1 MHVRVRFLLPLSL
14 ALLTGVAP
22 ISSFRAEAQAPDSAA
37 LTPGNNLIIEGLPPV
52 PLNLVQQA
60 SPYLDNRAGRLVAWD
75 PKERAILISTRFAQS
90 AQIHRVAMPGGARTQ
105 LTFFN
110 DPVRTATWQPKEGRY
125 FLFAKDT
132 GGGEFYQLYRM
143 DEPSGEVTLLTDG
156 KSRNT
161 DPVFAHD
168 GSLVAYGSTQRDGDD
183 VDLWVMDPLKPSGA
197 RLLTQWKGGG
207 MQALDWSPDGSQI
220 LAIDARSINDTTLY
234 LVDAKSG
241 ERKQLTPTEPATATV
256 AWSDA
261 KFAADGK
268 SIFTTTDKGS
278 EFQRLCRLSL
288 QGALGGCVT
297 KDIPHDVEEFAVSQ
311 DGKYLAFLV
320 NDEGISRLNVRDLK
334 TGKDVKLEAAPVG
347 VLEGLKFREQS
358 DELGFSLSTPQQ
370 PYDAYSV
377 ELPSGKLT
385 RWTTGETGGIS
396 YADAK
401 SPELVHWK
409 ASDGLTI
416 SGFLYPPPAK
426 FTGRRPVM
434 IEIHGGPEGQSRPDF
449 LGSYNYYVQAL
460 GIALISPNV
469 RGSTGYGKGYSM
481 LDNGMKRQDSVHDI
495 GALLDWIKAR
505 PDLDPDRVVVFG
517 GSYGGFMTLSV
528 ATQYNDRIRCSIDVV
543 GPSNLVTFLE
553 HTSAYRR
560 DLRRVEYGDER
571 DPATRAF
578 LEKTAPANH
587 ADAITKPIFIV
598 AGVNDPRVP
607 YSESVNMA
615 AAVRKNG
622 SPVWFLGAKDEGH
635 GFQKKP
641 NSDYFFY
648 SSIQFVQRYLL
659 Q

>member
-1 MHVRVRFLLPLSL
+1 VVLTSFSAFQVR
-14 ALLTGVAP
+14 
-22 ISSFRAEAQAPDSAA
+22 AQAPDAA
-37 LTPGNNLIIEGLPPV
+37 TLTPGNNLIIEGLPAV
-52 PLNLVQQA
+52 PLSLVEAA
-60 SPYLDNRAGRLVAWD
+60 SPYLDSRNATLLSWD
-75 PKERAILISTRFAQS
+75 PKRRQILVSTRFAQTP
-90 AQIHRVAMPGGARTQ
+90 QIHRVAMPEGARTQ
-105 LTFFN
+105 LTFYGE
-110 DPVRTATWQPKEGRY
+110 PVRSAAWQPKEGKY
-125 FLFAKDT
+125 YIFAKDT

-168 GSLVAYGSTQRDGDD
+168 GSLLAYGSTKRDGDD
-183 VDLWVMDPLKPSGA
+183 VDLWVINPLNPASA

-207 MQALDWSPDGSQI
+207 MQALDWSPDGARI
-220 LAIDARSINDTTLY
+220 LAADERSINDTTLY
-234 LVDAKSG
+234 LVDAKTG
-241 ERKQLTPTEPATATV
+241 ERKQLTPTEPAAATV

-268 SIFTTTDKGS
+268 SIYTTTDKGS
-278 EFQRLCRLSL
+278 EFQQLCRISL
-288 QGALGGCVT
+288 EGAMEECLT
-297 KDIPHDVEEFAVSQ
+297 KDISHDVEEFAVSR

-320 NDEGISRLNVRDLK
+320 NDEGISRLQVRELM
-334 TGKDVKLEAAPVG
+334 TGKDVRLETIPGG
-347 VLEGLKFREQS
+347 VAEGLRFREES

-385 RWTTGETGGIS
+385 RWTTSETGGIS
-396 YADAK
+396 FADAK
-401 SPELVHWK
+401 SPELIHWK
-409 ASDGLTI
+409 AADGLTI

-426 FTGRRPVM
+426 FTGKRPVI

-449 LGSYNYYVQAL
+449 FENLNYFVQAM
-460 GIALISPNV
+460 GIVWIDPNV
-469 RGSTGYGKGYSM
+469 RGSTGYGKGYTL

-495 GALLDWIKAR
+495 GALMDWIKTR
-505 PDLDPDRVVVFG
+505 PDIDADRVMVVG

-528 ATQYNDRIRCSIDVV
+528 ATQYNDRIRCSIDIV

-553 HTSAYRR
+553 NTSGYRR

-571 DPATRAF
+571 DPVMRAF

-587 ADAITKPIFIV
+587 ADAITKPIYIV

-615 AAVRKNG
+615 KAVRKNG

-635 GFQKKP
+635 GFQKKA
-641 NSDYFFY
+641 NSDYLFY
-648 SSIQFVQRYLL
+648 SSIQFVQKYLL